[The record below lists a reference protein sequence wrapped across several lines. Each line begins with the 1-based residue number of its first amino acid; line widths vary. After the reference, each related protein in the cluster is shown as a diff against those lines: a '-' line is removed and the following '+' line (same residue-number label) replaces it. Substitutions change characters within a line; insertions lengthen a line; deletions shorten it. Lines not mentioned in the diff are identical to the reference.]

1 MRHTWPSLRPAWRAR
16 LLRAAVGFGIAIAV
30 LSGLGLNPTIALLA
44 GLLVAALGLGYAMDT
59 PTGGAERS
67 WVAGDLAGA
76 AWWRGSE
83 HATTSLA
90 EHLARIEA
98 SPGTTDELTRLLHAR
113 LRAVLEAWV
122 WRTQHVDLRRNA
134 GWARSLLPPDLADF
148 YTADPD
154 PQALRSDRLDHLLTR
169 IENL

>member
-1 MRHTWPSLRPAWRAR
+1 MPKFVYDFAEGNRDLKD
-16 LLRAAVGFGIAIAV
+16 LLGGKGANLAEMTN
-30 LSGLGLNPTIALLA
+30 LGLPVPPGFTITTEACTHWLLHDEEPA
-44 GLLVAALGLGYAMDT
+44 GL
-59 PTGGAERS
+59 
-67 WVAGDLAGA
+67 
-76 AWWRGSE
+76 E
-83 HATTSLA
+83 HEIA